1 MAISYFCEHCGAENP
16 PGARQCRACQQL
28 LDLPAGGVQG
38 GALLHGRYEILTEIG
53 AGGFGAVYKARD
65 TQEDGRL
72 VAVKQI
78 NLQGLSAQEI
88 IEATDAFN
96 READILSTL
105 RHPMLPRIFDR
116 FSDPHHWYL
125 VMSLIEGQTL
135 EDYLQR
141 KLAAA
146 PATRPGLALEETLT
160 IGLQVCDVLHYLHR
174 QQPPVIFRDL
184 KPGNLMRTASGRLYL
199 IDFGIARRFKPGQ
212 IKDTIPFGSPGFAA
226 PEQYGKAQTTPQA
239 DLYSL
244 GALLYTL
251 ISGDDPS
258 EHPFQFPPLRVY
270 GTDGIRELGDLIQ
283 RLVSLA
289 PEHRPATIEEVRAE
303 LQRIQHLHALASRQ
317 GHLWVPPQGQTP
329 PPFPAVG
336 SRQQQIFLTP
346 SSQQRPARKTSRRRV
361 LTAGL
366 IAGGVLAVGTIA
378 LNLQS
383 QQQSRWITNANETQ
397 VASDEQTNAA
407 DAQNMEQT
415 AVAQSEE
422 ATAIASSQVQGA
434 PPNGPTFWSPDLSHA
449 AVANLIEGQI
459 EIYRVPGQHPLETIS
474 MPGSF
479 FNTTIQWS
487 ADNTTIAAQ
496 ADNGMIYAWNA
507 KNGQLLFRFAGA
519 QSGYGPTS
527 LAILSWSPDG
537 EYCAIGYANDTTID
551 FTGNYLNTSLTI
563 LQASTGNI
571 YFQTSFPGYNSKS
584 NGILG
589 WSPNSRYLAFPESFG
604 WQANSS
610 WVFDVWDRQ
619 TNHLI
624 RSFSGNQSSNY
635 FNSILSIVWSPS
647 GKKLATVI
655 DSSLWI
661 NQFSDNKPAQMLV
674 DISGDITYGPVWS
687 PDETYVALL
696 TDQSSLAIY
705 KLPTGEA
712 SYLNTTDIFDT
723 FIAFAFSANGQS
735 ILTVDNNNLISHW
748 SLG

>member
-1 MAISYFCEHCGAENP
+1 MSNEPTKANVLPASGISSIIEEPGNAHLHELTGWPRTTRKRGSSTVTNASFCTHCGAENVP
-16 PGARQCRACQQL
+16 SAAHCHACQHP
-28 LDLPAGGVQG
+28 LDPSAGGDHSG
-38 GALLHGRYEILTEIG
+38 TLLHERYEILTEIG

-96 READILSTL
+96 READILSSL

-146 PATRPGLALEETLT
+146 PATRPGLSLEETLT

-303 LQRIQHLHALASRQ
+303 LQRIQHLHALASSQ

-336 SRQQQIFLTP
+336 SRQQQISLTP
-346 SSQQRPARKTSRRRV
+346 SSQQPPARKTSRRRV
-361 LTAGL
+361 LTVGL

-383 QQQSRWITNANETQ
+383 QQQSRWITNANQTQ
-397 VASDEQTNAA
+397 VASDEQTTAA
-407 DAQNMEQT
+407 DVQNMEQT

-422 ATAIASSQVQGA
+422 ATAI
-434 PPNGPTFWSPDLSHA
+434 
-449 AVANLIEGQI
+449 
-459 EIYRVPGQHPLETIS
+459 
-474 MPGSF
+474 
-479 FNTTIQWS
+479 
-487 ADNTTIAAQ
+487 
-496 ADNGMIYAWNA
+496 
-507 KNGQLLFRFAGA
+507 
-519 QSGYGPTS
+519 
-527 LAILSWSPDG
+527 
-537 EYCAIGYANDTTID
+537 
-551 FTGNYLNTSLTI
+551 
-563 LQASTGNI
+563 
-571 YFQTSFPGYNSKS
+571 
-584 NGILG
+584 
-589 WSPNSRYLAFPESFG
+589 
-604 WQANSS
+604 
-610 WVFDVWDRQ
+610 
-619 TNHLI
+619 
-624 RSFSGNQSSNY
+624 
-635 FNSILSIVWSPS
+635 
-647 GKKLATVI
+647 
-655 DSSLWI
+655 
-661 NQFSDNKPAQMLV
+661 
-674 DISGDITYGPVWS
+674 
-687 PDETYVALL
+687 
-696 TDQSSLAIY
+696 
-705 KLPTGEA
+705 
-712 SYLNTTDIFDT
+712 
-723 FIAFAFSANGQS
+723 
-735 ILTVDNNNLISHW
+735 
-748 SLG
+748 